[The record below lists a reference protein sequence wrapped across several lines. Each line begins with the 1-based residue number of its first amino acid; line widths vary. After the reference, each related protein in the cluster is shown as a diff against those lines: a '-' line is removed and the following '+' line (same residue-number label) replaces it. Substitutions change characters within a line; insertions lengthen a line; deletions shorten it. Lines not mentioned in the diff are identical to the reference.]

1 MSLRAL
7 IEAAHHL
14 EDGVADA
21 CEIRNIA
28 CLMTTTDD
36 ALERE
41 RQYSVLQ
48 EAVERLAIAMVAMAE
63 ALKSS
68 LDPEV
73 D

>member
-1 MSLRAL
+1 MNLPAL
-7 IEAAHHL
+7 IEAVHRL
-14 EDGVADA
+14 DDGVADA

-36 ALERE
+36 PLERE

-63 ALKSS
+63 ALKAS
-68 LDPEV
+68 LGPEV